1 MTDPRTPYIEA
12 LRAALPG
19 GLWVAA
25 STPGRII
32 SDAANVVVVFFPAQ
46 IVVYVHHV
54 PTVVSEGPAALAARV
69 REICAEHAAE
79 LRQDANDLDLM
90 AVPIAAV
97 PPPARPYRTGDV
109 IRHIPSDEEWL
120 VADVTSTHIGCCG
133 WPHTLAPFSDV
144 ELVKAATDEAHLK
157 LLREMANMSS
167 PDPRRSY
174 AQDQLHRMACRE
186 LLKHERIQTDPGQRP
201 LKGTRV

>member
-109 IRHIPSDEEWL
+109 VRHKPSGEEWL
-120 VADVTSTHIGCCG
+120 VADVTNTHIGCAG
-133 WPHTLAPFSDV
+133 WPHTLAPFTDV
-144 ELVKAATDEAHLK
+144 ELVEAATDVYHLE
-157 LLREMANMSS
+157 LLQRMANMSS

-174 AQDQLHRMACRE
+174 AQDVLARMA
-186 LLKHERIQTDPGQRP
+186 
-201 LKGTRV
+201 GTPPA